1 MATTFSFKLVT
12 PTGVLYDGQAEQV
25 NAVNPLGEFGVLAD
39 HVNYITSLVP
49 GVMTIRNADGRNLQY
64 LVTGGLV
71 EVKDGEMTALAPE
84 ADPIEKVLP
93 PEELEL
99 KSAEDE
105 FSQMN
110 VTDTRYEEVRHRLM
124 LLRARRDIAEARRL
138 GAAH

>member
-1 MATTFSFKLVT
+1 MATTFAFKLVT
-12 PTGVLYDGQAEQV
+12 PTGVLFEGQVEQV

-49 GVMTIRNADGRNLQY
+49 GVMSIRTAEGRTLQY

-84 ADPIEKVLP
+84 ADPLEKVLP

-99 KSAEDE
+99 RSTEDE

-110 VTDTRYEEVRHRLM
+110 VTDARYEEVRHRLM

-138 GAAH
+138 GATH

>member
-1 MATTFSFKLVT
+1 MATTFAFKLVT

-25 NAVNPLGEFGVLAD
+25 NAINPLGEFGVLAD

-49 GVMTIRNADGRNLQY
+49 GVMTIRTADGRNLQY